1 MLPSCLRAKFS
12 LQTTSK
18 WSRTLWSH
26 NGVKAFT
33 ISSPSFRTNALLAL
47 PRSPFSNT
55 FKSSFSSSST
65 RFSARNTKNDTLAA
79 EKRFFSTNN
88 SQPGGSVTLPIL
100 PPKSVGIWLMTSSTL
115 VLAIIV
121 VGGITRLTES
131 GLSITEWKPVTG
143 IIPPISQA
151 QWEEE
156 FEKYRATPEFKL
168 LNHSFQIED
177 FKRIFYMEWGHRVL
191 GRLIGVAF
199 VGPLLYFAV
208 KKRISKPLATRL
220 GGLAL
225 LIGAQG
231 GLGWYMVKSGLDDA
245 LMETP
250 GAVPRVSQYR
260 LAAHLGLALLLYAGM
275 FSSGLAIVK
284 EWKYATGAKWMGLT
298 TSAFNEALNSPA
310 VMKFKARS
318 WVLTGLI
325 FLTALSGAFVA
336 GLDAGLLY
344 NEFPLMG
351 GRLAPPRD
359 ELMSPAYA
367 KRADGSDKWWRNIFE
382 NPTTVQFDHRVLAM
396 TSYLGTTF
404 LFLRA
409 RSMRTILP
417 PLTRTAVT
425 AAFAVVNVQLLL
437 GITTLLHLVPV
448 PLAAAHQAGSV
459 MVLSAMIHIL
469 LTLRKP
475 GAAARAWRALHM
487 QRLNGGTKTPIKSTV
502 Q

>member
-1 MLPSCLRAKFS
+1 MQSSCLRARNTLPTS
-12 LQTTSK
+12 LR
-18 WSRTLWSH
+18 WSRSLWSRSSLRFSAISSRISRT
-26 NGVKAFT
+26 NPRLAFT
-33 ISSPSFRTNALLAL
+33 
-47 PRSPFSNT
+47 RSPFSDI
-55 FKSSFSSSST
+55 FKNSFSSSPT
-65 RFSARNTKNDTLAA
+65 RFITLNVQKDTLAA
-79 EKRFFSTNN
+79 EKRFFSTNK
-88 SQPGGSVTLPIL
+88 SQSGDSEILPIL
-100 PPKSVGIWLMTSSTL
+100 PPKSVGLWLLASSTL
-115 VLAIIV
+115 VFAIIV
-121 VGGITRLTES
+121 VGGVTRLTES
-131 GLSITEWKPVTG
+131 GLSITEWKPVAG
-143 IIPPISQA
+143 ILPPMSQV

-168 LNHSFQIED
+168 LNHSFQLED

-199 VGPLLYFAV
+199 VGPLVFFAV
-208 KKRISKPLATRL
+208 KKRISKPLANKL

-284 EWKYATGAKWMGLT
+284 EWKYATGAQWMGLT

-310 VMKFKARS
+310 VMRFKARS

-351 GRLAPPRD
+351 GRLAPPKD
-359 ELMSPAYA
+359 ELMSLAYA
-367 KRADGSDKWWRNIFE
+367 KRADGSDKWWRNVFE
-382 NPTTVQFDHRVLAM
+382 NPTTVQFNHRVLAM
-396 TSYLGTTF
+396 TSYLGTTL

-409 RSMRTILP
+409 RSMHAVLP

-425 AAFAVVNVQLLL
+425 AAFAVVNIQLLL
-437 GITTLLHLVPV
+437 GITTLLQLVPV

-459 MVLSAMIHIL
+459 MVLSAMIHVL

-487 QRLNGGTKTPIKSTV
+487 QRLTGGTKINKSTL

>member
-1 MLPSCLRAKFS
+1 MLPSCLRAPAT
-12 LQTTSK
+12 LQTSFR

-26 NGVKAFT
+26 NVAKS
-33 ISSPSFRTNALLAL
+33 ISVSSLLARKPASPFLISFR
-47 PRSPFSNT
+47 
-55 FKSSFSSSST
+55 KSFSSSPSL
-65 RFSARNTKNDTLAA
+65 SASWNGRKDLLSV
-79 EKRFFSTNN
+79 EKRFFSTNQPN
-88 SQPGGSVTLPIL
+88 SSESGAEFLPIL
-100 PPKSVGIWLMTSSTL
+100 PPKSVGLWLMASSTL
-115 VLAIIV
+115 VFAIIV

-131 GLSITEWKPVTG
+131 GLSITEWKPVSG
-143 IIPPISQA
+143 VLPPLSEA
-151 QWEEE
+151 EWEQE
-156 FEKYRATPEFKL
+156 FEKYKATPEFKL

-191 GRLIGVAF
+191 GRLIGVVF
-199 VGPLLYFAV
+199 VGPLAYFAL
-208 KKRISKPLATRL
+208 KKRISKPLAAKL

-284 EWKYATGAKWMGLT
+284 EWKYATGANWMGLK
-298 TSAFNEALNSPA
+298 TSAFNKALSSPA
-310 VMKFKARS
+310 VIRFKLRS
-318 WVLTGLI
+318 WGLTGLI

-351 GRLAPPRD
+351 GRLAPSRD
-359 ELMSPAYA
+359 ELMSSAYA

-396 TSYLGTTF
+396 ASYLGTAL
-404 LFLRA
+404 LFVRA
-409 RSMRTILP
+409 MRMRTVLP
-417 PLTRTAVT
+417 PVTRSAVT

-437 GITTLLHLVPV
+437 GISTLLHLVPV
-448 PLAAAHQAGSV
+448 SLAAAHQAGSV
-459 MVLSAMIHIL
+459 LVLSAMIHVLI
-469 LTLRKP
+469 TLRKP
-475 GAAARAWRALHM
+475 GAAAKAWRALHM
-487 QRLNGGTKTPIKSTV
+487 QRLNGGSKAGAKSNL
-502 Q
+502 